1 MAATVTWV
9 REMAMPEA
17 VDSSNLSSQRKVRE
31 WEVLLSAADA
41 TGADIAKTGT
51 GIPAIG
57 TQYGST
63 ALRVQ
68 TLSSKLKSPSTN
80 RKVYVVTAE
89 YGISETS
96 GGSPV
101 TTDPWDRAKSYSYDS
116 VEYDYDLEQDF
127 NPGGAVKVLNTA
139 GDLFAGPIKA
149 RRINRLITIQLAAK
163 VSVWTYA
170 SQVVFIDSINSGN
183 FAINGETFAAHKLL
197 CRAIKASQQTWISSG
212 GTETPYYDIVYQF
225 EASSDTNGFKLQVVS
240 KGYSE
245 KDVTAPSGLK
255 DILIAG
261 KRPARPKLLGSNGLI
276 TTTPYIQTFYPHR
289 VVDWGTSPF

>member
-9 REMAMPEA
+9 KELAMPEA

-68 TLSSKLKSPSTN
+68 TLSAKLKSPSTN

-101 TTDPWDRAKSYSYDS
+101 TTDPWDRAVSYSYGS
-116 VEYDYDLEQDF
+116 IEYARDLEQDF
-127 NPGGAVKVLNTA
+127 NPSGAVKVLNTA
-139 GDLFAGPIKA
+139 GDLFAGPIVGRK
-149 RRINRLITIQLAAK
+149 INLLIGVNYAKKTTDFTPTTAAGYIGTINADAA
-163 VSVWTYA
+163 V
-170 SQVVFIDSINSGN
+170 
-183 FAINGETFAAHKLL
+183 INGVTFAAYQVL
-197 CRAIKASQQTWISSG
+197 CRGIRAEQQTWISSG
-212 GTETPYYDIVYQF
+212 GTETAYYQISYEF
-225 EASSDTNGFKLQVVS
+225 EVCGGTTDLHNLKVVS
-240 KGYSE
+240 RGYRQLVGGVLTTIKENNKSLPR
-245 KDVTAPSGLK
+245 PS
-255 DILIAG
+255 
-261 KRPARPKLLGSNGLI
+261 LLNSSGVV
-276 TTTPYIQTFYPHR
+276 TTTPYVQTFWPHPAATWNLS
-289 VVDWGTSPF
+289 V

>member
-1 MAATVTWV
+1 
-9 REMAMPEA
+9 MPEA
-17 VDSSNLSSQRKVRE
+17 VDSANLSSQRKVRE

-68 TLSSKLKSPSTN
+68 TLSAKLKSPTTN
-80 RKVYVVTAE
+80 RKVYTVTAE

-101 TTDPWDRAKSYSYDS
+101 TTDPWDRAKVYSYDS
-116 VEYDYDLEQDF
+116 VEYAEDLAVDF
-127 NPGGAVKVLNTA
+127 RPAGSGGPQPVQNTA
-139 GDLFAGPIKA
+139 KAPIPLKW
-149 RRINRLITIQLAAK
+149 RRVNRLITVQLAAK
-163 VSVWTYA
+163 VSTFNYA

-183 FAINGETFAAHKLL
+183 YTINGETFAAYKLL
-197 CRAIKASQQTWISSG
+197 LRSVRATQQTWISSG
-212 GTETPYYDIVYQF
+212 GTETAYYDIVYQF
-225 EASSDTNGFKLQVVS
+225 EASSDANGHRLVRYNMGFEQLV
-240 KGYSE
+240 GGE
-245 KDVTAPSGLK
+245 
-255 DILIAG
+255 
-261 KRPARPKLLGSNGLI
+261 LI
-276 TTTPYIQTFYPHR
+276 TITSKSGKKLTRPSYLKTDGTVATTDGDKVLLTFYPHR